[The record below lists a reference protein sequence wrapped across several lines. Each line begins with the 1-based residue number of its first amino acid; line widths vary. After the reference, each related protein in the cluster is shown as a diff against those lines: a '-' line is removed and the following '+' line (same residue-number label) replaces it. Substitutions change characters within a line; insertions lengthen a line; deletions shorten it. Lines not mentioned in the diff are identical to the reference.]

1 MSKHLVIVESPTKA
15 RTIQPFLGNDYH
27 VLASMGHVRDLPSST
42 MAVDTEGDFTP
53 VYEVSD
59 GKKKVIT
66 ELKKALKAAETLWI
80 ATDEDRE
87 GEAIGWHLLEVL
99 KPKKEVP
106 VKRIVFHEITKPAI
120 LAAIEHPVDINQNL
134 CKAQEARRVLDRLV
148 GYTLSPLLWKKVARG
163 LSAGRVQSVA
173 VKIIVDRELA
183 IRAFKPEEYW
193 SLIAL
198 LNTDNK
204 EGIEATLKKR
214 DGKWMKFWKILKMLP
229 TPWLMLKKKR

>member
-1 MSKHLVIVESPTKA
+1 MLLKYSDLNSGNSKGTLQSMSKHLVIVESPTKA
-15 RTIQPFLGNDYH
+15 RTIQPFLGKDYH
-27 VLASMGHVRDLPSST
+27 VLASMGHVRDLPSSN
-42 MAVDTEGDFTP
+42 MAVDIEGDFTP

-59 GKKKVIT
+59 GKTKVIT
-66 ELKKALKAAETLWI
+66 ELKKALKKAETLWI

-99 KPKKEVP
+99 KPKKDVP
-106 VKRIVFHEITKPAI
+106 VKRIIFHEITKPA
-120 LAAIEHPVDINQNL
+120 LLHAIENPGDINMNV

-173 VKIIVDRELA
+173 VKIIVDRELE

-198 LNTDNK
+198 LNTL
-204 EGIEATLKKR
+204 LKNV
-214 DGKWMKFWKILKMLP
+214 MV
-229 TPWLMLKKKR
+229 KK